1 MQMLLMQ
8 NQTAKATNTL
18 LKIGNTKCY
27 TEKFDSFLRK
37 RKPWLKSYSI
47 YLNEK
52 LSIKIK

>member
-18 LKIGNTKCY
+18 LKIGNTKRY

>member
-27 TEKFDSFLRK
+27 RKKFYSFLRK
-37 RKPWLKSYSI
+37 TKPRLKSYSI